1 MSIKLK
7 QNQKTQIPDSLQG
20 QYAGFIS
27 RFLAYIIDI
36 VIILLILVLVGGTI
50 QLILTFFGLDDAVT
64 QIEQSISLQGSI
76 LRFITAAW
84 GIGLIAFLY
93 FVLSWTVTSGKT
105 LGNGLMGLR
114 IVPMNGTRLTLMW
127 AIWRY
132 IAFWMSVL
140 ALGLGIFW
148 ILVSDKRQGWHDKMA
163 RTCVIYDWP
172 ARENEGAVQN
182 LQNRWHYIKHARRNL
197 RNKAKKSAAELD
209 TGS

>member
-1 MSIKLK
+1 MK

-27 RFLAYIIDI
+27 RFLAHIVDI
-36 VIILLILVLVGGTI
+36 LIIILILFIVGGTI
-50 QLILTFFGLDDAVT
+50 QIVLIFFGLDDVVT
-64 QIEQSISLQGSI
+64 RMEQSSSLQGQI

-93 FVLSWTVTSGKT
+93 YVLSWSVTSGKT
-105 LGNGLMGLR
+105 LGKGLIGLR
-114 IVPMNGTRLTLMW
+114 IVPMNGTRLTLLW

-148 ILVSDKRQGWHDKMA
+148 VLVSDKRQGWHDKMA

-172 ARENEGAVQN
+172 ARENEGAVQS
-182 LQNRWHYIKHARRNL
+182 LQNRWHYLKHTRRRL
-197 RNKAKKSAAELD
+197 RDKRKKSSAELE